1 MVHTSQL
8 AAPKDISEEGGIVQ
22 APDAVA
28 ACRLEP
34 VYVLQPPAQ
43 AEVMGEHRQNDAALL
58 VRYRVQEARERK
70 AEEKEG
76 K

>member
-1 MVHTSQL
+1 MIHTSKL
-8 AAPKDISEEGGIVQ
+8 AAPKDISEEGGVVQ
-22 APDAVA
+22 APDAMA

-43 AEVMGEHRQNDAALL
+43 AEVAGEHRQDDAALL
-58 VRYRVQEARERK
+58 VRYRVQEARERE
-70 AEEKEG
+70 AEEKES